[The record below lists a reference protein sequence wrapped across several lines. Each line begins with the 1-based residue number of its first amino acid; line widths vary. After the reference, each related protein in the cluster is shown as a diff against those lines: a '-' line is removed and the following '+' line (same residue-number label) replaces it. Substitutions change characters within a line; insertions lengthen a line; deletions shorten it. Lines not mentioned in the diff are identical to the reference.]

1 MNGHYIYIRIG
12 TVDDKKSIIE
22 EARGEATRER
32 EERLHQATFF
42 LHITRDSPTR
52 GTVGG
57 LDSHLLGCPAAR
69 EACGPLAAPACS
81 LLQHF
86 FYARAAAARTN
97 STSKPT
103 EETQRQS

>member
-1 MNGHYIYIRIG
+1 MTKNQSL
-12 TVDDKKSIIE
+12 KKLG
-22 EARGEATRER
+22 ARQHER
-32 EERLHQATFF
+32 EKRGSIKRLF